1 VTPDVH
7 TDRQGPPLAD
17 RLLRLTEFAL
27 VFVAAP
33 LLLAFRL
40 IDVHV
45 ILGLLVVALICLLA
59 LLFDRSFPN
68 RRLWNSSRFLP
79 RLALVLG
86 TFIVCGGLLTGLTAW
101 LMPKQFLYLVRMR
114 PAIWLVIMI
123 LYPLLSVYPQEIVYR
138 AFLFHR
144 YRIVFPRPWMLVCA
158 SAVAFGLAHLYF
170 WNEIAVGLSLLG
182 GFLFAWTYR
191 RTESLLM
198 AVIEHSLFGCLIFTV
213 GLGHFFYHGTA
224 GVALGLAG

>member
-1 VTPDVH
+1 MH
-7 TDRQGPPLAD
+7 TDKQEPSLAD

-27 VFVAAP
+27 LFVAAP

-40 IDVHV
+40 IRVHI
-45 ILGLLVVALICLLA
+45 ILGLLAAALICLLA
-59 LLFDRSFPN
+59 LLCDRGFPK

-86 TFIVCGGLLTGLTAW
+86 TFIVCGALLTGLTAW
-101 LMPKQFLYLVRMR
+101 LMPKEFLYLVRTR
-114 PAIWLVIMI
+114 PAIWQVIMI

-144 YRIVFPRPWMLVCA
+144 YRVVFPRPWMLVCA
-158 SAVAFGLAHLYF
+158 SAVAFGLAHVYF
-170 WNEIAVGLSLLG
+170 WNWTAVGLSLLG

-213 GLGHFFYHGTA
+213 GLGEFFYHGTA
-224 GVALGLAG
+224 GVARGLAG